1 MCLFHYY
8 VYEFMNLKKNKKKN
22 NYLIFFHWYCEIW
35 MDFLRYLYYFYPGGS
50 TWIKAIELLKASQC
64 FYEPKILNTET

>member
-8 VYEFMNLKKNKKKN
+8 VYEFMIFFNFFFKN
-22 NYLIFFHWYCEIW
+22 NYLIFFHRYCEIW